1 MKNKFTY
8 FFLIIINM
16 ENNIKFDPVLFNENK
31 RNYARNERNKLLEK
45 TDKYLLQD
53 FPISLENK
61 MKILTFRQE
70 LRDFMNLDEV
80 KNYDYLINGNEFPEL
95 PEIPI

>member
-8 FFLIIINM
+8 FFLIINNMSNIN
-16 ENNIKFDPVLFNENK
+16 FDPALFSEGK
-31 RNYARNERNKLLEK
+31 RNYALNERNKLLEK

>member
-1 MKNKFTY
+1 MSN
-8 FFLIIINM
+8 IN
-16 ENNIKFDPVLFNENK
+16 FDPVLFSEGK
-31 RNYARNERNKLLEK
+31 RSYARNQRNQLLTK

-61 MKILTFRQE
+61 MAILTFRQQ

-80 KNYDYLINGNEFPEL
+80 KNYDYTVNGNDFPEL
-95 PEIPI
+95 PELPSFVN

>member
-16 ENNIKFDPVLFNENK
+16 ENNIKFDPALFNENK

-45 TDKYLLQD
+45 TDKYLLND
-53 FPISLENK
+53 FPISLEDK
-61 MKILTFRQE
+61 MKILTFRQQ

-80 KNYDYLINGNEFPEL
+80 KNYDYTTHANEFPEL
-95 PEIPI
+95 PEFPI